1 MDKKL
6 IALSRILIDGVQYEI
21 GDELPSI
28 HPYVDTYVDTWI
40 ENKSATW
47 QTGESLQK
55 AKAVL
60 VTAFPGLSG
69 DAFPSS
75 GIEEDLVGRVP
86 NRRFR
91 IEGGPSK
98 IGRKRSD

>member
-28 HPYVDTYVDTWI
+28 HPYVDTWL

-55 AKAVL
+55 QKAVL

-86 NRRFR
+86 DRRFR
-91 IEGGPSK
+91 TEGGPSK

>member
-1 MDKKL
+1 MDKRL
-6 IALSRILIDGVQYEI
+6 IALSRIWVDGIQYEI
-21 GDELPSI
+21 GDELPSN
-28 HPYVDTYVDTWI
+28 HPYVDAWI

-47 QTGESLQK
+47 KSEEELLQK

-60 VTAFPGLSG
+60 VTALPGLPG
-69 DAFPSS
+69 AAFPSN

-86 NRRFR
+86 DRRLR
-91 IEGGPSK
+91 TEGGPSK

>member
-6 IALSRILIDGVQYEI
+6 IALSRILIDGIQYEI
-21 GDELPSI
+21 GDELPSN
-28 HPYVDTYVDTWI
+28 HPYVDTWL

-47 QTGESLQK
+47 KSEEEVLQK

-60 VTAFPGLSG
+60 VTALPGLLG
-69 DAFPSS
+69 DALPSN

-86 NRRFR
+86 DRRFR
-91 IEGGPSK
+91 TEGGPSK